1 MSIMRLLPRLG
12 GALFLSVA
20 LASVVAHLK
29 ASPQARGDAPKIEVL
44 FSKDARAEPVTGMV
58 YVAISRDNRR
68 TPIEQTSPTGVPFFS
83 RFVEQLAPDSAI
95 AITADDRGHPVRT
108 LRDLPAGEYWMQP
121 FVNVYTRF
129 PRTDGHTVW
138 LHNDQWEGQ
147 NWKRSPGNLFGE
159 PTKVT
164 FDPKSTTPIRL
175 TANQVIPPVQVS
187 ADTAMVKRIKFQS
200 AILSKWWGQPIYLG
214 ATVLLPKGYDTHS
227 DARYPVNYMQDHFSL
242 NAPGGFGRGGEFDR
256 FWMSDTAPRFI
267 AVTLQHPSPYYDDS
281 YGVDSENNGPYGE
294 AIIKEL
300 IPAVEQKFRVIR
312 EPWARMLSGGSTGG
326 WIALAHQVLYPD
338 FYGGSFAL
346 CPDSV
351 DFTYHQ
357 IVNIYSDA
365 NAYYIDKGWTAVE
378 RPSERKIDGNIDA
391 MMKDENWY
399 ELVVGDKSRSGGQ
412 WDIWEATYSPVGP
425 DGYPKRLW
433 NKETG
438 VIDKSVAEQW
448 KKYDMA
454 DIIRK
459 NWTVIGPKIANKLHI
474 YVGDMDTYY
483 LNDAVEKLNEFL
495 SKADDPKFAGEVVFQ
510 RRAPHCWGPRGA
522 ELWQKLAAQVEQ
534 GAPAGAIKSWKY

>member
-1 MSIMRLLPRLG
+1 M
-12 GALFLSVA
+12 
-20 LASVVAHLK
+20 
-29 ASPQARGDAPKIEVL
+29 
-44 FSKDARAEPVTGMV
+44 
-58 YVAISRDNRR
+58 
-68 TPIEQTSPTGVPFFS
+68 
-83 RFVEQLAPDSAI
+83 
-95 AITADDRGHPVRT
+95 
-108 LRDLPAGEYWMQP
+108 
-121 FVNVYTRF
+121 
-129 PRTDGHTVW
+129 
-138 LHNDQWEGQ
+138 
-147 NWKRSPGNLFGE
+147 
-159 PTKVT
+159 
-164 FDPKSTTPIRL
+164 
-175 TANQVIPPVQVS
+175 
-187 ADTAMVKRIKFQS
+187 
-200 AILSKWWGQPIYLG
+200 
-214 ATVLLPKGYDTHS
+214 LLPKGYDTHPE
-227 DARYPVNYMQDHFSL
+227 ARFPVNYMQDHFSL
-242 NAPGGFGRGGEFDR
+242 NAPGGFGRGGDFDR
-256 FWMSDTAPRFI
+256 FWMSDNAPRFI

-365 NAYYIDKGWTAVE
+365 NAYYIDKGWTTVE

-438 VIDKSVAEQW
+438 VIDRSVAEQW

-454 DIIRK
+454 EIIRK
-459 NWTVIGPKIANKLHI
+459 NWTVLGPKIANKLHI

-495 SKADDPKFAGEVVFQ
+495 VKADDPKFAGEIVFQ
-510 RRAPHCWGPRGA
+510 RRAPHCWGPRSA
-522 ELWQKLAAQVEQ
+522 DLWQRLAAQVEK
-534 GAPAGAIKSWKY
+534 GAPAGATKSWRY